1 MNHDFNELF
10 KQFLIKKKKRNS
22 AGTYQSYKKDI
33 VWLKK
38 ALNYLDIKNHEDIH
52 INFFDDLTDY
62 MLEFSNKK
70 NSKVNSTLS
79 TMITVLRF
87 FDLSYPKRYKL
98 RDDTTHFKWLN
109 DKEYEALREYI
120 NSMDIT
126 KENNLSL
133 ALSIFL
139 SLDTGVRLSE
149 LLDIKCKNIDLETNT
164 IYLEHTKNGESR
176 YCFIN
181 NLSRRLV
188 VKAMSYKNE
197 YLLWNYIKDKPL
209 TKYSIFHFYDRMN
222 NDLQFKNNIHLHRLR
237 KTYATRLMH
246 KGMSLPIISK
256 LLGHK
261 DIKQTIIYL
270 EMDKYILKR
279 EYDKYYPN

>member
-1 MNHDFNELF
+1 MQNFDSMF
-10 KQFLIKKKKRNS
+10 KEFLKSKKRRNS
-22 AGTYQSYKKDI
+22 NGTYKSYKKDI
-33 VWLKK
+33 KWLKQ
-38 ALNYLDIKNHEDIH
+38 ALNYLGISDQNGIHE
-52 INFFDDLTDY
+52 NFFDDLTDY
-62 MLEFSNKK
+62 MLDFSSKK
-70 NSKVNSTLS
+70 NSKINSTIS

-87 FDLSYPKRYKL
+87 FKIPYPRRYKL
-98 RDDTTHFKWLN
+98 KDDTTHFKWLN
-109 DKEYEALREYI
+109 DKEYEALRKYI

-149 LLDIKCKNIDLETNT
+149 LLDIKCKNVDLETNT
-164 IYLEHTKNGESR
+164 IFLEHTKNGESR

-181 NLSRRLV
+181 NLSRHLV
-188 VKAMSYKNE
+188 VKAMSFKNE

-209 TKYSIFHFYDRMN
+209 TKYSIFHFYDRLN
-222 NDLQFKNNIHLHRLR
+222 RDLKFKNNIHLHRLR

-279 EYDKYYPN
+279 EYDKYYPY